1 MSPRLRMALKTG
13 GLELPETGLIS
24 VLRPAADMDL
34 SDLPRDRVEV
44 VQPIKPDH
52 DHFQNMGFA
61 CRSDSDAR
69 AAAVIVCLPRAKALA
84 QGLIAQACA
93 RSDGLVIVDGEKTDG
108 ADSML
113 KACRARVDV
122 QGPVSKAHGKVF
134 WFKPAPDAFAD
145 WQQAEFLNVGGFVT
159 SAGVFSADGI
169 DPASQMLADE
179 LPPLSGNVVDLGA
192 GWGFLSAMLA
202 KMPSVSKI
210 DLVEADQVALNCAHR
225 NVTDKRAHFHWAD
238 ATNWSTENR
247 VDAIVMNPPFH
258 NGRASEPALGK
269 TFISAAAR
277 LLAPSGKLWMVA
289 NRHLPYETT
298 LSEAFVSVSEVS
310 GDSRF
315 KIFRAERP
323 VRNGSRQG
331 ARSAIRRRR

>member
-1 MSPRLRMALKTG
+1 MLVA
-13 GLELPETGLIS
+13 
-24 VLRPAADMDL
+24 VALRPGQRAPKLAKFVTEENEVLVNAWVKISADNKVTAIVAH
-34 SDLPRDRVEV
+34 SE
-44 VQPIKPDH
+44 
-52 DHFQNMGFA
+52 MGQGA
-61 CRSDSDAR
+61 QT
-69 AAAVIVCLPRAKALA
+69 ALA
-84 QGLIAQACA
+84 
-93 RSDGLVIVDGEKTDG
+93 
-108 ADSML
+108 
-113 KACRARVDV
+113 
-122 QGPVSKAHGKVF
+122 
-134 WFKPAPDAFAD
+134 
-145 WQQAEFLNVGGFVT
+145 
-159 SAGVFSADGI
+159 
-169 DPASQMLADE
+169 QMLADE

-247 VDAIVMNPPFH
+247 VDAVVMNPPFH
-258 NGRASEPALGK
+258 NGRASDPTLGK

-323 VRNGSRQG
+323 VRNGSRQS